1 MKKILKKKINK
12 ILIASSSFLVA
23 IPAFAVCST
32 SGQIQDLHSF
42 LTCFIVGNMQ
52 RYVPLLIL
60 VALVIFLS
68 GVVKF
73 VSSGDNE
80 EARQAGRQVM
90 VYGIVTLFV
99 MISTWGIVGLI
110 SGSFFPGASITL
122 PDVLPQLQQN

>member
-1 MKKILKKKINK
+1 
-12 ILIASSSFLVA
+12 
-23 IPAFAVCST
+23 
-32 SGQIQDLHSF
+32 
-42 LTCFIVGNMQ
+42 MQ